1 LRASARPY
9 PRRLLAAALAL
20 GALAIAGCDD
30 AEDAGSGES
39 ESSSEQAKRAAVE
52 LRRIGEF
59 RSPVHVAQ
67 PPGDD
72 GLLVV
77 SEKRGRLVAIRDGK
91 PLQRPFLDIHDRVRH
106 QGTEQGLIS
115 VAFPPDYAA
124 ERRLYVAYTAGDDAL
139 RIEEYRTRGRAP
151 DRALR
156 SSRRGVMTIPQPTP
170 IHNGGLLVFGPDGRL
185 YVGAGDGGP
194 SHDPQRRG
202 QDRRDLHGKLLRID
216 PRAHGEGRDRR
227 PYAIPKGN
235 PFRGRAPGRPEVYAY
250 GLRNPWRFS
259 FDRRTGD
266 LLVGDVGQDVWEEV
280 DHVRGGR
287 ARGANFGW
295 SGFEGDAV
303 FNADQRRHGT
313 VRPDLVYSHEGRGA
327 CAVTGGYVVRDR
339 ALPASLRG
347 RYLYADFCEGELRS
361 VRLGSRRGKR
371 ERRLGIHVDAPAS
384 FGEDNRRHIY
394 VVSLAGPVYRLE
406 PK

>member
-1 LRASARPY
+1 MTSPAYAR
-9 PRRLLAAALAL
+9 RHLAAALAL

-30 AEDAGSGES
+30 AGEAGGGDP
-39 ESSSEQAKRAAVE
+39 ESSSGTAKRAAVE
-52 LRRIGEF
+52 LRKLGDF
-59 RSPVHVAQ
+59 RSPLHVAQ
-67 PPGDD
+67 PPGDG

-77 SEKRGRLVAIRDGK
+77 AEKQGRLVAVRDGEL
-91 PLQRPFLDIHDRVRH
+91 PERPFLDIHDRVRH
-106 QGTEQGLIS
+106 EGTEQGLVS
-115 VAFPPDYAA
+115 VAFPPDYADQ
-124 ERRLYVAYTAGDDAL
+124 RRLYVAYTAHDDAL
-139 RIEEYRTRGRAP
+139 RIEEYRTRERSP

-156 SSRRGVMTIPQPTP
+156 SSRRRVMTIPQPTP
-170 IHNGGLLVFGPDGRL
+170 IHNGGLLAFGPDGRL

-216 PRAHGEGRDRR
+216 PEARGHGRDRR
-227 PYAIPKGN
+227 PYSIPKGN
-235 PFRGRAPGRPEVYAY
+235 PFRGRTPGRPEVYAY

-280 DHVRGGR
+280 DHVRAGR

-295 SGFEGDAV
+295 SGFEGETV
-303 FNADQRRHGT
+303 FNPDQRRHGT

-327 CAVTGGYVVRDR
+327 CAVTGGYVVRDP

-361 VRLGSRRGKR
+361 LRLGSRGGKD
-371 ERRLGIHVDAPAS
+371 ERRLGLHVDAPAS
-384 FGEDNRRHIY
+384 FGEDNRGRIY
-394 VVSLAGPVYRLE
+394 VVSLSGPVYRLE